1 VSHAPYLLPSASVEL
16 LLRTILT
23 TRWDAVTGA
32 PRLATAP
39 RVLELREQA
48 AKDGW
53 WN

>member
-32 PRLATAP
+32 PRPALP
-39 RVLELREQA
+39 GVLELREQA